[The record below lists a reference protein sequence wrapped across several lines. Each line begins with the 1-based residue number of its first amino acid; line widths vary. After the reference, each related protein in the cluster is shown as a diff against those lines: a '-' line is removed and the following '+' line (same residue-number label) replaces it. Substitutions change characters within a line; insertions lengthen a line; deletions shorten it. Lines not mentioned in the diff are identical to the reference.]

1 MSDKISDKEKR
12 DLIYLWLLKHAHEKS
27 STITMMKSWTLEPQK
42 YI

>member
-1 MSDKISDKEKR
+1 MSDKMSDKEKR
-12 DLIYLWLLKHAHEKS
+12 DLIYLWLLMHANEKS